1 MVYKCAI
8 IGCGRIGCSFDD
20 NSKLIRT
27 HAGAYY
33 NNPKTVLNALCDID
47 KTKLSKYGKKYGVT
61 NLYTDYKEMLRKEKP
76 ELISICT
83 LIDTHYNIVSE
94 AIKNSVRGIFLEKPV
109 ANSLSNAKKINN
121 LCQKNNIALL
131 IDYQRRFIPIYYNI
145 KKWIS
150 SRKFGNIQNV
160 TVYYGG
166 GIANTGSH
174 IFDMLYFLFGN
185 VKTINAKKSSNSSH
199 NLNDPNLDIEIIFR
213 NNITCFLRSID
224 VTNYGILEMDIFG
237 TDGRLIVDM
246 ANHTVN
252 SYDIS
257 KKKSLVYK
265 QLVAKKFPV
274 AKKIDEPIVSG
285 LKHLLESMSKT
296 KPSPC
301 DGNQGYK
308 SLELVVASLMSAR
321 KNKEVHLPLQSL
333 GYVLSSK

>member
-8 IGCGRIGCSFDD
+8 IGCGRIGCGFDD

-83 LIDTHYNIVSE
+83 LVDTHHNIVSE

-121 LCQKNNIALL
+121 LCQKNNTALL
-131 IDYQRRFIPIYYNI
+131 IDYQRRFIPIYYRI

-174 IFDMLYFLFGN
+174 IFDMLYFLFGD
-185 VKTINAKKSSNSSH
+185 VKKINAKKSSNFSH
-199 NLNDPNLDIEIIFR
+199 NLYDPNLDIEIIFR

-237 TDGRLIVDM
+237 TSGRLIMDM
-246 ANHTVN
+246 VNHTVN
-252 SYDIS
+252 NYVIA

-265 QLVAKKFPV
+265 QLVTKKFPTT
-274 AKKIDEPIVSG
+274 KKIDEPIVSG
-285 LKHLLESMSKT
+285 LKHLLKSMSKS
-296 KPSPC
+296 KSSPC

-308 SLELVVASLMSAR
+308 SLELVVASLMSAK
-321 KNKEVHLPLQSL
+321 KNKTMYLPLQSL
-333 GYVLSSK
+333 DYVISSK